1 MQITNIFNSQ
11 INHLSKLFEFNIS
24 SDMHPNHIKVSHSW
38 VVSQLD
44 LQNLKYYIIYMTGHI
59 LETSKK
65 QQTTMT

>member
-1 MQITNIFNSQ
+1 
-11 INHLSKLFEFNIS
+11 
-24 SDMHPNHIKVSHSW
+24 MHPNHIKVSQSW

-44 LQNLKYYIIYMTGHI
+44 LQNLKYYIIYMTDHI